1 MTRAALVC
9 WFALAGATGGYS
21 AAVAQAGGTGQIYIG
36 TYAKQILIMDEASM
50 RVTDTI
56 PVSIGVPVGITLSA
70 DRTRMYVMDPYFEN
84 VEVFDLATRKSVDR
98 FTLSDGATR
107 VRLTG
112 GFNIDPQQRF
122 AVVLAK
128 TYTKKIDRFEIGPPK
143 LLRYDLAKRQV
154 TDTIPWPKDEERD
167 FARILFSPSGH
178 LMYFFTTDEILIY
191 DSETLKQVDRWDLA
205 QPLEQ
210 GMGRFNF
217 GFPADVFELPGW
229 YMGVF
234 RMTDPVQNRT
244 LMGVARVN
252 LEERTVDFYTLGPSG
267 PASFAMSADRRRAY
281 GLRQEV
287 GNWEFWTY
295 DLEARR
301 VASRTPFAGRPRMSL
316 TPSSNGRYLY
326 LHGAGSTID
335 LRDPQTFRVVRTVQ
349 LPGDMTGFRLVP
361 PLPSSSR

>member
-1 MTRAALVC
+1 MMRAVRTIVVAL
-9 WFALAGATGGYS
+9 LAINAS
-21 AAVAQAGGTGQIYIG
+21 HAPLRAQGSGTAKIYVG
-36 TYAKQILIMDEASM
+36 TYAKQVLVMDEATM

-56 PVSIGVPVGITLSA
+56 PVSIGVPVGITVSA
-70 DRTRMYVMDPYFEN
+70 DRSRMYVMDPNFEK
-84 VEVFDLATRKSVDR
+84 VEVFDLATRKAVDQ
-98 FTLSDGATR
+98 FTLSEGDKR
-107 VRLTG
+107 VRLSG
-112 GFNIDPQQRF
+112 GFNVDPQQRF
-122 AVVLAK
+122 AIVLAK

-154 TDTIPWPKDEERD
+154 TDTIPWPRDEERD

-191 DSETLKQVDRWDLA
+191 DAVTLKQVDRWDLA
-205 QPLEQ
+205 QPLEE

-217 GFPADVFELPGW
+217 GFPADVFEVPGW

-234 RMTDPVQNRT
+234 RQTDPVQNRT

-252 LEERTVDFYTLGPSG
+252 LEQRTVDFYTIGPSG
-267 PASFAMSADRRRAY
+267 PASFVMSPDRRRAY

-295 DLEARR
+295 DLEGRR
-301 VASRTPFAGRPRMSL
+301 VASRTVFEGRPRMQL

-335 LRDPQTFRVVRTVQ
+335 VRDPQTFRVIRTVQ

-361 PLPSSSR
+361 PLPSSGR